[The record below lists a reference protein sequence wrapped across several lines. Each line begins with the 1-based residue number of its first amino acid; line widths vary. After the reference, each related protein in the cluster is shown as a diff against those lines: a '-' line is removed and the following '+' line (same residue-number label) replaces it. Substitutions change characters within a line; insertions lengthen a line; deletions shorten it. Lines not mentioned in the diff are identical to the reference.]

1 MLLNKTDELLLKLE
15 KLNNLK
21 ELANDSQGF
30 FKRSQE
36 LKSID
41 NLLSTIVDI
50 VVLFR
55 KQGFEIDIET
65 IFDNFIKSFKILK
78 EKWEKDKKS
87 ILESNQFI
95 RNNNLSKITDDIKF
109 ELLNKWEKYIQDNK
123 PNLNMD
129 QLDILENIPDLSIL
143 VEQLKNKLSELNKLK
158 SSLPNSESEFTSVIL
173 ITKDMNELWDNL
185 SSQNIPK
192 EAMLFL
198 KKAGTREGIELSEI
212 TPGILLWLQEH
223 KLTSLCHVRFVK

>member
-1 MLLNKTDELLLKLE
+1 MLLNKTNELLEELD
-15 KLNNLK
+15 KLNTLK

-36 LKSID
+36 LKNID

-55 KQGFEIDIET
+55 NQDFEIDTET
-65 IFDNFIKSFKILK
+65 IFENFIKSFKVLK

-87 ILESNQFI
+87 ILESSQFM
-95 RNNNLSKITDDIKF
+95 RSNNLSKITDDIKF
-109 ELLNKWEKYIQDNK
+109 DLLNKWEKYIQDNK
-123 PNLNMD
+123 PNLNME
-129 QLDILENIPDLSIL
+129 QLDILENIPDLSSL
-143 VEQLKNKLSELNKLK
+143 VEQLKNKLFELNELK
-158 SSLPNSESEFTSVIL
+158 SSLPNSESKFISVL
-173 ITKDMNELWDNL
+173 TITKDMNELWDNL

-192 EAMLFL
+192 EAMTFL
-198 KKAGTREGIELSEI
+198 KKAGSREGIELSEV

>member
-1 MLLNKTDELLLKLE
+1 MLLNRTNELLEELD
-15 KLNNLK
+15 KLNTLK

-36 LKSID
+36 LKNID

-55 KQGFEIDIET
+55 NQDFEIDTET
-65 IFDNFIKSFKILK
+65 IFENFIKSFKVLK

-87 ILESNQFI
+87 ILESSQFM
-95 RNNNLSKITDDIKF
+95 RSNNLSKITDDIKF
-109 ELLNKWEKYIQDNK
+109 DLLNKWEKYIQDNK
-123 PNLNMD
+123 PNLNME
-129 QLDILENIPDLSIL
+129 QLDILENIPDLSSL
-143 VEQLKNKLSELNKLK
+143 VEQLKNKLFELNELK
-158 SSLPNSESEFTSVIL
+158 SSLPNSESKFISVL
-173 ITKDMNELWDNL
+173 TITKDMNELWDNL

-192 EAMLFL
+192 EAMTFL
-198 KKAGTREGIELSEI
+198 KKAGSREGIELSEV